1 MKKITLY
8 IITLLMVS
16 CASIQRGEHWKNPEV
31 TEFNPKNVLVVGVTP
46 DFDARSN
53 FEFVLVQEL
62 NKRNINA
69 IQSTVV
75 FEKLFQDATKTEAD
89 IEAKINTLLTEG
101 FETVLVSAVKGVQEN
116 ESRSGASPR
125 FDYSLQRFLGG
136 YLASRDDYFSQE
148 DYKKY
153 QVFYVETTIYRLQKD
168 EEKSL
173 VWLDSYNIINPE
185 NIAAMTDDYVKKI
198 IKSMEKEKLIPK
210 KKALQ

>member
-8 IITLLMVS
+8 IIALLTIS

-46 DFDARSN
+46 DLDARSN

-75 FEKLFQDATKTEAD
+75 FEKLFQDATKTEAE

-116 ESRSGASPR
+116 ESRSGASPK

-153 QVFYVETTIYRLQKD
+153 QVFYVETTIYSLQKD

-185 NIAAMTDDYVKKI
+185 NIAAMTDEYVKKI

-210 KKALQ
+210 KK

>member
-8 IITLLMVS
+8 IITFLTVS

-46 DFDARSN
+46 DLDARSN

-75 FEKLFQDATKTEAD
+75 FEKLFQDATKTEAE

-116 ESRSGASPR
+116 ESRSGASPQ

-153 QVFYVETTIYRLQKD
+153 QVFYVETTIYSLQKD

-185 NIAAMTDDYVKKI
+185 NIAAMTDEYVKKI

-210 KKALQ
+210 KK